1 MKSYS
6 SHSIRTRHIPQRT
19 CLGCRQV
26 KAKRELIRIVNTPD
40 GNIEVDITGR
50 KAGRGT
56 YLCPT
61 LECWEV
67 GLKSNRLDHAL
78 RTSPSRDS
86 RQQLM
91 KYAEEYLK
99 GETSAPGEKTG

>member
-1 MKSYS
+1 MKSFS
-6 SHSIRTRHIPQRT
+6 PHSVHTRHIPQRT

-26 KAKRELIRIVNTPD
+26 RAKRELIRIVNTPT
-40 GNIEVDITGR
+40 GSIEVDITGR

-78 RTSPSRDS
+78 RTGLSTDS
-86 RQQLM
+86 REQLM
-91 KYAEEYLK
+91 KYAEENLK
-99 GETSAPGEKTG
+99 GETSAPGEKTS